1 MRTYWTL
8 TRRELA
14 GFFLSLT
21 GYVIIAAAL
30 FLMGYSFI
38 IILEKLQKPMPMSM
52 PVTELFYNTYFFW
65 LLLLLTTPVITM
77 RLFALERFSG
87 TFETLMTTPVSD
99 FEVVAAKFTAAL
111 LFYLLMWLPMLGC
124 LLIVQHYAGGAE
136 FMDIGVLGST
146 FLGILLL
153 GALFISL
160 GCCASALTRSQVI
173 AAMMS
178 LGIGASVFLLG
189 YFASEL
195 PVHNT
200 WQSQVL
206 GCFALFKQMHDFVRG
221 VVDTR
226 PVVLLVSLTSFFL
239 FLTLRVVESRRWK

>member
-38 IILEKLQKPMPMSM
+38 IILEKLQRPTPMSM
-52 PVTELFYNTYFFW
+52 PVTELFYITPFFW

-124 LLIVQHYAGGAE
+124 LLIVQHYAGGSE
-136 FMDIGVLGST
+136 FLDSGVLGGT

-153 GALFISL
+153 GGLFISL

-173 AAMMS
+173 AAMIS
-178 LGIGASVFLLG
+178 LGFGASVFLLG
-189 YFASEL
+189 YLASQL
-195 PVHNT
+195 PAQDT

-206 GCFALFKQMHDFVRG
+206 GCFALFEQMHDFARG

-226 PVVLLVSLTSFFL
+226 PVVLLVSLTLFFL